1 MKTAAPTVPS
11 IVITCLLFGAVAT
24 AVGQEPDRQRV
35 AEWLRRADAD
45 GDGKVT
51 KAEYVKARSADIEA
65 GFARAD
71 ANGDGILD
79 ETEAERAAAM
89 MRNALGGGGE
99 PGRRP
104 GGPSPQAAGAEGLDA
119 PFQRMDRDGD
129 GKLSREEFAAGMTRL
144 REMMQQRGG
153 MLPGQPSGRAG
164 GPEEGFRRP
173 PQQDGGPQGGGTGPG
188 AAGKP

>member
-1 MKTAAPTVPS
+1 MKTATLLVCGCS
-11 IVITCLLFGAVAT
+11 LLVIAAT

-35 AEWLRRADAD
+35 AEWLKRADAD

-51 KAEYVKARSADIEA
+51 KAEFIKARAADIEA
-65 GFARAD
+65 GFARVD
-71 ANGDGILD
+71 TNGDGILD
-79 ETEAERAAAM
+79 EEEAERAAVL
-89 MRNALGGGGE
+89 MRNALVPGGE

-104 GGPSPQAAGAEGLDA
+104 GGPPPQGTGADALDA

-129 GKLSREEFAAGMTRL
+129 GKLSRDEFAAGMARL

-153 MLPGQPSGRAG
+153 MLPGQASGRAG

-173 PQQDGGPQGGGTGPG
+173 PQQDGGPQGGGNGPG